1 MKLNKKGFTMLELL
15 AVIIILG
22 IVMTLAYMGVS
33 KYLDQA
39 RDATYEDFEN
49 NITSGVTNYLI
60 DHTGYIPA
68 EGESLVVDVEKLVC
82 EGYVENLQDPSETSK
97 TCNLKSYAIVKRN
110 SDTGY
115 NMDIDYKA
123 CLVCD
128 GYKSPACSN
137 SISGIKR
144 LKAASNCEVD

>member
-33 KYLDQA
+33 KYLEQA

-49 NITSGVTNYLI
+49 NITTGVTNYLI
-60 DHTGYIPA
+60 DHTSYIPN

-82 EGYVENLQDPSETSK
+82 EGYIENLQDPRESAR
-97 TCNLKSYAIVKRN
+97 TCNLESYALVKRN
-110 SDTGY
+110 NNTGY
-115 NMDIDYKA
+115 NMDIEYSA
-123 CLVCD
+123 CLKCS

-137 SISGIKR
+137 SIEGIRR
-144 LKAASNCEVD
+144 LKADSTCEVD

>member
-33 KYLDQA
+33 KYLEQA
-39 RDATYEDFEN
+39 RSTTYSDFEK

-60 DHTGYIPA
+60 DHTGSIPD

-82 EGYVENLQDPSETSK
+82 EGYIENLQDPRESAR
-97 TCNLKSYAIVKRN
+97 TCNLESYAIDKRN
-110 SDTGY
+110 ANTGY
-115 NMDIDYKA
+115 NMDIDYEA
-123 CLVCD
+123 CLVCA

-144 LKAASNCEVD
+144 LKADSTCEVD

>member
-1 MKLNKKGFTMLELL
+1 MRINKNGFTMLELL

-33 KYLDQA
+33 KYLEQA
-39 RDATYEDFEN
+39 RSTTYSDFEK

-60 DHTGYIPA
+60 DHTSYIPN

-82 EGYVENLQDPSETSK
+82 EGYIENLQDPRESAR
-97 TCNLKSYAIVKRN
+97 TCNLDSYAIVKRN
-110 SDTGY
+110 ANTGY
-115 NMDIDYKA
+115 NMDIDYEA
-123 CLVCD
+123 CLVCA

-137 SISGIKR
+137 SIEGIRR
-144 LKAASNCEVD
+144 LKADSTCEVD